1 MSSTVVE
8 KPKTQNKHAECC
20 YWGYHLILDCKGC
33 DTKKLKDGKN
43 IIAFVKALVPAIDM
57 KAYGEPTLAHFAT
70 HNPHAAGYSLVQLIE
85 TSSITG
91 HFAEEIGDAYIDI
104 FSCKP
109 FDMEV
114 AKKVVDEFFGP
125 EQIKTFFLTRQ
136 A

>member
-1 MSSTVVE
+1 MPSTLLE
-8 KPKTQNKHAECC
+8 KPKPASHDCC

-33 DTKKLKDGKN
+33 DKNKLKDGKN
-43 IIAFVKALVPAIDM
+43 IIAFVKELVPAIDM

-114 AKKVVDEFFGP
+114 AKRVVSEYFAPD
-125 EQIKTFFLTRQ
+125 QIKTFFLTRQ